1 MYFLTAFLNLA
12 KFLSGT
18 TNRKKPPPPAPK
30 SFPPI
35 APLFFPKL

>member
-18 TNRKKPPPPAPK
+18 TNRKKPPPPAP
-30 SFPPI
+30 SFHRT
-35 APLFFPKL
+35 PLFFPKL